1 MAIESQR
8 KLPLDGLSIAVVG
21 AGRIGS
27 ELTRNLGLM
36 GIGRIDV
43 FERDCRVADPLR
55 NRYSVH
61 DGDFWDTL
69 TLARLQAYDFAVCT
83 IDDHTARLRMNR
95 KCLVANVNL
104 VQAWTEGSLAIV
116 GAYPFG
122 ALVESACFECEASR
136 TSAPLPIATLKLSVE
151 AAPATPATRIATAS
165 VAGALAAALIARIA
179 AGSHGAVARRAT
191 LDATLGQG
199 SSFEIRRD
207 PHCQR
212 CGSLQRPVSI
222 VQTRNRWDVS
232 AVVAEL
238 CPEMLNQP
246 LQLSDDIEGLSVE
259 SCCVRGLAA
268 RFHGGPV
275 PAKFALT
282 GFGGRTVCLDF
293 EDCEQDAAPAMA
305 RAAAHRHPTWSGSG
319 RR

>member
-1 MAIESQR
+1 MSTAPNQ
-8 KLPLDGLSIAVVG
+8 KLPLDSLTIAVVG
-21 AGRIGS
+21 AGRIGA
-27 ELTRNLGLM
+27 ELIRNLGLM

-43 FERDCRVADPLR
+43 FERERRVADPLR

-83 IDDHTARLRMNR
+83 IDDHSARLRMNR

-122 ALVESACFECEASR
+122 VLAESACFECG
-136 TSAPLPIATLKLSVE
+136 SARADMPLPIATLKLSVQ
-151 AAPATPATRIATAS
+151 ATAATPATRIATAS

-179 AGSHGAVARRAT
+179 TGSHGAVARRAT
-191 LDATLGQG
+191 LEATLGQG

-207 PHCQR
+207 PHCPR
-212 CGSLQRPVSI
+212 CKSLQRPVPI

-232 AVVAEL
+232 AAVAEM
-238 CPEMLNQP
+238 CPEMLNQR
-246 LQLSDDIEGLSVE
+246 LQLSDDIDGLPVE
-259 SCCVRGLAA
+259 SYCVRGLAA

-282 GFGGRTVCLDF
+282 EIGGRIVCLDF
-293 EDCEQDAAPAMA
+293 EECEPAAAPAVP
-305 RAAAHRHPTWSGSG
+305 RAAAHRHPAS
-319 RR
+319 

>member
-1 MAIESQR
+1 MAIEPNQKYS
-8 KLPLDGLSIAVVG
+8 LYGLTIAVVG
-21 AGRIGS
+21 AGRIGA
-27 ELTRNLGLM
+27 ELIRNLGLM
-36 GIGRIDV
+36 GLGRIGV
-43 FERDCRVADPLR
+43 FERDRRVADPLR

-69 TLARLQAYDFAVCT
+69 TLARLQGYDFAVCT
-83 IDDHTARLRMNR
+83 VDDQATRLRMNR

-104 VQAWTEGSLAIV
+104 VQAWTEDSLAIV

-122 ALVESACFECEASR
+122 ALAESACFECETSR
-136 TSAPLPIATLKLSVE
+136 APVPLPIATLKLSVE
-151 AAPATPATRIATAS
+151 AAPTASATRIATAS

-207 PHCQR
+207 PHCPR
-212 CGSLQRPVSI
+212 CGSLQRPVPI
-222 VQTRNRWDVS
+222 VQARNRWEVP
-232 AVVAEL
+232 AAVAEM
-238 CPEMLNQP
+238 CPEMLNQR
-246 LQLSDDIEGLSVE
+246 LQLSDDIEGLPVE
-259 SCCVRGLAA
+259 SCCVRELAT

-282 GFGGRTVCLDF
+282 EFSGRIVCLDF
-293 EDCEQDAAPAMA
+293 EEFGPDAEPATA
-305 RAAAHRHPTWSGSG
+305 RASAHRHPNG
-319 RR
+319 

>member
-1 MAIESQR
+1 MATEPNH
-8 KLPLDGLSIAVVG
+8 KLPLDGLTIAVVG

-27 ELTRNLGLM
+27 ELIRNLGLM
-36 GIGRIDV
+36 GVGRIDV
-43 FERDCRVADPLR
+43 FERDRHAADPLR
-55 NRYSVH
+55 NRYTVH

-69 TLARLQAYDFAVCT
+69 TLARLQTYDFAACT
-83 IDDHTARLRMNR
+83 IDEHAARLRMNH

-122 ALVESACFECEASR
+122 ALTESACFECEAAR
-136 TSAPLPIATLKLSVE
+136 TRVPLPIATLKLSVD

-165 VAGALAAALIARIA
+165 VAGALAAALVARIA

-207 PHCQR
+207 PHCPR
-212 CGSLQRPVSI
+212 CQSLQRPVPI
-222 VQTRNRWDVS
+222 VQARNRWEIPA
-232 AVVAEL
+232 AVAQM
-238 CPEMLNQP
+238 CPGMLNQR
-246 LQLSDDIEGLSVE
+246 LQLSDDIEGLPVE
-259 SCCVRGLAA
+259 ACCVRELAA

-282 GFGGRTVCLDF
+282 EFGGRTVCLDF
-293 EDCEQDAAPAMA
+293 EEYEPEAAPAES
-305 RAAAHRHPTWSGSG
+305 RAAAHRHPAN
-319 RR
+319 

>member
-1 MAIESQR
+1 MATEPNH
-8 KLPLDGLSIAVVG
+8 KLPLDGLAIAVVG

-27 ELTRNLGLM
+27 ELIRNLGLM

-43 FERDCRVADPLR
+43 FERERHVADPLR
-55 NRYSVH
+55 NRYAVH

-83 IDDHTARLRMNR
+83 IDDQAARLRMNR

-104 VQAWTEGSLAIV
+104 VQAWTEDSLAIV

-122 ALVESACFECEASR
+122 ALAESACFECETSR
-136 TSAPLPIATLKLSVE
+136 TPVPLPIATLKLSVE
-151 AAPATPATRIATAS
+151 AAPATSATRIATAS

-191 LDATLGQG
+191 LDATLGEG

-207 PHCQR
+207 PHCLR
-212 CGSLQRPVSI
+212 CGSLQRPVPI
-222 VQTRNRWDVS
+222 VQARNRWEVPA
-232 AVVAEL
+232 AVAQM
-238 CPEMLNQP
+238 CPEMLNQR
-246 LQLSDDIEGLSVE
+246 LQLSDDIDGLSVE
-259 SCCVRGLAA
+259 SCCVRELAA

-282 GFGGRTVCLDF
+282 EFSGRIVCLDF
-293 EDCEQDAAPAMA
+293 EECGPDVEPAAA
-305 RAAAHRHPTWSGSG
+305 RAAAHRQPTGC
-319 RR
+319 